1 MELLPAKA
9 VSICSEQLRNK
20 GRLAVITGGF
30 TIRVLEAGDLD
41 RIAAT
46 DGGPAWNTDPVLWQ
60 RYLADSTQDRRIV
73 LLAFKGQDVVGYGTL
88 LWQSDYLPFKAA
100 GIPEINNLVVAQS
113 ARGGG
118 IATAMIGRFEQD
130 AASAGKSAIGLG
142 VGLYADY
149 GAAQRL
155 YVRQGYLPDGCGITY
170 GGKPVVPDQSV
181 RIDDDLILWLT
192 KSL

>member
-1 MELLPAKA
+1 M
-9 VSICSEQLRNK
+9 
-20 GRLAVITGGF
+20 TDGF
-30 TIRVLEAGDLD
+30 TIRALEADDLD

-46 DGGPAWNTDPVLWQ
+46 DGGPAWNADPVLWQ
-60 RYLADSTQDRRIV
+60 GYLADAAQGRRIV
-73 LLAFKGQDVVGYGTL
+73 LLAFQGQDVVGYGTL

-118 IATAMIGRFEQD
+118 IATAMIGRFEQN
-130 AASAGKSAIGLG
+130 AASAGRSAIGLG

-155 YVRQGYLPDGCGITY
+155 YVRLGYLPDGRGITY
-170 GGKPVVPDQSV
+170 GEKPVVPDQSV
-181 RIDDDLILWLT
+181 RVDDDLVLWLT
-192 KSL
+192 KPL